1 MFIEDIVFVGGG
13 YAAEMG
19 GKERAE
25 HVEILCSC
33 CHTCNFILV
42 ASIRDELREGREGG
56 EEEGGERTGIANL
69 ERKHMEECGCAVE
82 RHVCGCAMERHVCDD
97 RAG

>member
-42 ASIRDELREGREGG
+42 ASIRDELREGRGAE
-56 EEEGGERTGIANL
+56 
-69 ERKHMEECGCAVE
+69 V
-82 RHVCGCAMERHVCDD
+82 
-97 RAG
+97 RAEIDSDCMPLGLTITNF

>member
-1 MFIEDIVFVGGG
+1 MR
-13 YAAEMG
+13 
-19 GKERAE
+19 KR
-25 HVEILCSC
+25 
-33 CHTCNFILV
+33 
-42 ASIRDELREGREGG
+42 
-56 EEEGGERTGIANL
+56 EGGERTGIANL